1 MGLVH
6 RKTDNDNGTNSLSL
20 CFIEPPRPCTGSNHI
35 SKMTHDAASLDFAP
49 AIEAIRSALPESL
62 QKPQLGFICG
72 SGLSGLV
79 DSLRN
84 VVIIPYETIPGFSK
98 STGE

>member
-1 MGLVH
+1 
-6 RKTDNDNGTNSLSL
+6 
-20 CFIEPPRPCTGSNHI
+20 
-35 SKMTHDAASLDFAP
+35 MTHDDGASVNFTP
-49 AIEAIRSALPESL
+49 AIEAIRAALPEDL
-62 QKPQLGFICG
+62 QSPQLGFICG

-98 STGE
+98 STGVLGYRLARKCTD